1 MKELAKISSWKYSKF
16 LSNKRYNFSRK
27 QVLKHLSKQFIDKA
41 YKKISKWKGY
51 SPTPL
56 IKLDKLNKNLK
67 LKNIFYKDESKRFH
81 LKSFKALGGAYAV
94 EVLATLC
101 NLKIKPPSSSYFTSI
116 PLTYFAIS
124 RAPITEIGK
133 AECAERFNT

>member
-41 YKKISKWKGY
+41 YNKISKWKGY

-56 IKLDKLNKNLK
+56 IKLKNQEID
-67 LKNIFYKDESKRFH
+67 NFNKDEVFDKR
-81 LKSFKALGGAYAV
+81 KPVSSWEKNN
-94 EVLATLC
+94 TLDC
-101 NLKIKPPSSSYFTSI
+101 
-116 PLTYFAIS
+116 
-124 RAPITEIGK
+124 
-133 AECAERFNT
+133 